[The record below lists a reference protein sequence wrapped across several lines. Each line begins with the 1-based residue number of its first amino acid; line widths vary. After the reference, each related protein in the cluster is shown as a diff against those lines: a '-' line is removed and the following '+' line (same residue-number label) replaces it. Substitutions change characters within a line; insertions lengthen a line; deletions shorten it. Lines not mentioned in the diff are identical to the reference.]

1 MTVAE
6 LYTTNLSKAQGIVP
20 ETYELL
26 ELWEPGMTGL
36 DLKRHVKETGAL
48 GKPTHVRMED
58 IVIRGFARRYLVRD
72 SKPASWLKRLVARGA
87 SRTCL
92 RQLMLIYTA
101 RANPIFHDF
110 IREVYWRKNLTAA
123 REIGKP
129 DARDFLERAIDLRR
143 IEPPWSQGMR
153 ERVARY
159 LLGTLED
166 FELTE
171 QIKRGQWRVRPATI
185 LSQTVVFLAYE
196 LHISGESE
204 EQIPKHR
211 DWRLFGL
218 MPADVIGLLEISAAQ
233 GHLFL
238 QHCGAILRIE
248 WHYPDMEGVI
258 DAITH

>member
-1 MTVAE
+1 MTLTE
-6 LYTTNLSKAQGIVP
+6 RYTTNLSKAQGIIP

-26 ELWEPGMTGL
+26 ELWQPGMTGVE
-36 DLKRHVKETGAL
+36 LKKHVKETGAL
-48 GKPTHVRMED
+48 GKPSHVRMED

-72 SKPASWLKRLVARGA
+72 SKPALWLKRLIACGA
-87 SRTCL
+87 SRACL

-110 IREVYWRKNLTAA
+110 IRKVYWRKSHTAT
-123 REIGKP
+123 RDIGKL
-129 DARDFLERAIDLRR
+129 DARDFLEHAIGLGR
-143 IEPPWSQGMR
+143 IDPPWSEEMR

-171 QIKRGQWRVRPATI
+171 EIKGGRRRVRPAPI
-185 LSQTVVFLAYE
+185 LPQTVVFLAYE
-196 LHISGESE
+196 LHLSGESE
-204 EQIPKHR
+204 EQIPKHA

-218 MPADVIGLLEISAAQ
+218 MPADVIRLLEICAAQ

-238 QHCGAILRIE
+238 QQSGAILRIE
-248 WHYPDMEGVI
+248 WFYKDMKDVI
-258 DAITH
+258 DAIAH